1 MARLEFT
8 KMHGTGNDYV
18 YVNAAEGLPGDPRV
32 LARRFADRRTG
43 IGGDGLILI
52 CPSEV
57 ADCRMEMY
65 NADGSRG
72 EMCGN
77 GIRCVAKYAYDRG
90 IARRSPMAIETDAG
104 IRTVELDTRDGRVS
118 EVTVDMGAPVLE
130 GRLIP
135 VDADGR
141 VIARDLAVNGTVYQ
155 VTCVSMGNPHCVVFE
170 RSVEGLPLDEIG
182 PHFEH
187 HAFFPR
193 RVNTEFVE
201 VLGRDAVR
209 MRVWERGSGET
220 LSCGTGACAVVV
232 AGALTGRT
240 GRRVRVHVRGGDLD
254 VAWDDDDRV
263 RMRGNAVE
271 VFEGTV
277 EV

>member
-1 MARLEFT
+1 
-8 KMHGTGNDYV
+8 
-18 YVNAAEGLPGDPRV
+18 
-32 LARRFADRRTG
+32 
-43 IGGDGLILI
+43 
-52 CPSEV
+52 
-57 ADCRMEMY
+57 MY